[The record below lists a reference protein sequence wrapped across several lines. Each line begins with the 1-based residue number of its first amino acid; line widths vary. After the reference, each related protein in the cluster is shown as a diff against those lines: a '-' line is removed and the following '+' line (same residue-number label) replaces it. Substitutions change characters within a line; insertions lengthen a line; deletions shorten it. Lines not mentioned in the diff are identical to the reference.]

1 MPRWVRSLVPPLF
14 GGLLGGAITFVV
26 LSIATITYLGG
37 LHKFQTLLIGILAIV
52 ASLIA
57 LFGVH
62 MQSLNVKRIE
72 ENRLKRDAFAFATL
86 FSCRQKNFNRKSL

>member
-1 MPRWVRSLVPPLF
+1 MNIRSLAERKAWHVPRWVRTLVPPLF

-26 LSIATITYLGG
+26 LSIATITYLGV
-37 LHKFQTLLIGILAIV
+37 LHEFQTLLIGILAIV

-62 MQSLNVKRIE
+62 MQILNARRSKRID
-72 ENRLKRDAFAFATL
+72 L
-86 FSCRQKNFNRKSL
+86 S